1 MQKNGYT
8 ESEIKKL
15 KYDINEYVERIFI
28 PRYMKGENP
37 EIKVTETDYSIQLLF
52 KFKRSKLL
60 DFMIYKKDSK
70 INAQFIKLLNEYID
84 NEGKSITS
92 YPDTYFYNTEDDIKE
107 LLKNVNKIMKK
118 KLFRDLY

>member
-1 MQKNGYT
+1 MMQRNGYT
-8 ESEIKKL
+8 ESEINIF

-37 EIKVTETDYSIQLLF
+37 EIKVTETDYSIQLFF

-60 DFMIYKKDSK
+60 EFMIYKTNSK
-70 INAQFIKLLNEYID
+70 INARFIKLYEYID

-92 YPDTYFYNTEDDIKE
+92 YSDTYFYNTENDIKE
-107 LLKNVNKIMKK
+107 LLKIVNKIMKK